1 MTSRIIR
8 PLAVA
13 ALALSATALS
23 GGIAS
28 ADATTATPVS
38 GSVDVS
44 GSVEVCLPIPVGQIE
59 LSICL

>member
-23 GGIAS
+23 GGTAS
-28 ADATTATPVS
+28 ADAPTATP
-38 GSVDVS
+38 VS